1 MFNTTTDA
9 LRLLGCRRKDYHE
22 GEKNI
27 WHVTLPEF
35 ISHEI
40 IKQKPN
46 KLLLLDSLENSSI
59 KVIDRISNLSKI
71 EKNKISS
78 YINF

>member
-35 ISHEI
+35 ISHESLQQQT
-40 IKQKPN
+40 KEKVTE
-46 KLLLLDSLENSSI
+46 LDESYHDKFRE
-59 KVIDRISNLSKI
+59 SKKDI
-71 EKNKISS
+71 
-78 YINF
+78 